1 MPLKS
6 PLVLQALSI
15 SYMPAQPCTAGQN
28 QLLPLQ
34 RYRVFFGP
42 GAHSLVFPYFKKNNL
57 DTRAFALSSDPSEAQ
72 DGRND
77 SSDMSRWIAGSTFLD
92 PSAILGQIVGND
104 DIVAPLADIARNSG
118 QTRAYR

>member
-1 MPLKS
+1 M
-6 PLVLQALSI
+6 
-15 SYMPAQPCTAGQN
+15 
-28 QLLPLQ
+28 
-34 RYRVFFGP
+34 
-42 GAHSLVFPYFKKNNL
+42 VFPYFKKNNL

-104 DIVAPLADIARNSG
+104 DIFAPLADIARNSG